1 MPPGQKLVSYDV
13 SALFTSVPVDQAL
26 TVIRE
31 KLHEDTTLKQ
41 RCQLNVEQV
50 IELLGLCLN
59 TTYFVHNNKFYQ
71 QTHGAA
77 MGSPVSPIVCNLY
90 MENFEKIALSS
101 APSPPSMWLRYV
113 DDTFVKI
120 HEYDVDGFTAHIN
133 SIDRNIQF
141 TTEPELNNK
150 LPFLDLCIHV
160 IEDGGTKITIYR
172 KPAHTDQYLNF
183 SSNHPLEHKRS
194 VVRTLTH
201 RAKEFVTTSED
212 QECKLKHVHN
222 ALRMNTY
229 TEWALVIPKQKAKTR
244 PTSTNKGNVHQT
256 SLHWPTVCARFIRN
270 TVKNI
275 QTTRCQCVPQT
286 CEHSTFHP
294 RTPERQD
301 AERQEAWG
309 HIRDNMRSGPCT
321 RVHR

>member
-13 SALFTSVPVDQAL
+13 TALFTSMPVDQAL
-26 TVIRE
+26 TIIRE
-31 KLHEDTTLKQ
+31 KLHEDTTFKQ
-41 RCQLNVEQV
+41 RCQLDVEQV

-120 HEYDVDGFTAHIN
+120 HEYDVDGQCLIYWHACEQGGYIIRYKLLARRHIE
-133 SIDRNIQF
+133 I
-141 TTEPELNNK
+141 L
-150 LPFLDLCIHV
+150 
-160 IEDGGTKITIYR
+160 
-172 KPAHTDQYLNF
+172 
-183 SSNHPLEHKRS
+183 
-194 VVRTLTH
+194 
-201 RAKEFVTTSED
+201 
-212 QECKLKHVHN
+212 
-222 ALRMNTY
+222 
-229 TEWALVIPKQKAKTR
+229 
-244 PTSTNKGNVHQT
+244 
-256 SLHWPTVCARFIRN
+256 
-270 TVKNI
+270 
-275 QTTRCQCVPQT
+275 QCVSEFFAVLDAVDCFALKPVNT
-286 CEHSTFHP
+286 LRSILIHP
-294 RTPERQD
+294 KDKTPKD
-301 AERQEAWG
+301 KKCGG

>member
-1 MPPGQKLVSYDV
+1 MEGKTIRSIKNSKELTDTLKDLDVPPGQKLVSYDV

-26 TVIRE
+26 TMIRE

-41 RCQLNVEQV
+41 RCQLDIEQV

-113 DDTFVKI
+113 DDTIVKI

-133 SIDRNIQF
+133 SIDRNMQF
-141 TTEPELNNK
+141 TSEPELNNK
-150 LPFLDLCIHV
+150 MPFLDLCIHV
-160 IEDGGTKITIYR
+160 KEDWGTKITINQ
-172 KPAHTDQYLNF
+172 KPTHTDQYLNF

-194 VVRTLTH
+194 VVRTLH
-201 RAKEFVTTSED
+201 
-212 QECKLKHVHN
+212 
-222 ALRMNTY
+222 
-229 TEWALVIPKQKAKTR
+229 TEQKSLSPLPKIK
-244 PTSTNKGNVHQT
+244 NV
-256 SLHWPTVCARFIRN
+256 S
-270 TVKNI
+270 
-275 QTTRCQCVPQT
+275 
-286 CEHSTFHP
+286 S
-294 RTPERQD
+294 
-301 AERQEAWG
+301 
-309 HIRDNMRSGPCT
+309 NMYIMPFA
-321 RVHR
+321 